1 MSNLSLKLIR
11 NWLTVVPNPTLSRK
25 TCRVVSVFLSLLLV
39 PLVNSKSTSAQV
51 LPYCQLSPEQITLK
65 DSLRLAAAAS
75 PEAQKQYE
83 DTLTQNAQ
91 AVFQCRRQSWLKEQ
105 AIWLRL
111 YPCDA
116 KPGAIEK
123 ILDDLVNRGYNK
135 VYLEVFY
142 DGQVLLPASDNN
154 TPWPSV
160 LRSPGT
166 ETVDLLA
173 ETVEKG
179 RRRGLEV
186 YAWMF
191 LLNYGYTYTLRP
203 EREAVL
209 ARNGE
214 GQTTVTAIAGGS
226 DSNDYG
232 ESYTNQGFVDPYNP
246 QARQDY
252 QTLLNA
258 ILARRPKGVLF
269 DYVRYPKGLGG
280 ASVAA
285 KVKDLW
291 IYGDA
296 SQQVFLQRANNDKGK
311 ELMRRFLR
319 QGYLTETDIKQVNAL
334 YPEVKPTTP
343 ETKPTTAETKP
354 TTAETKPTTPEVKPT
369 PLWQDEKALTPLAS
383 LASMGNSL
391 QQQLW
396 RLSVAHAQQGILE
409 FLGFASQA
417 VQQRGLS
424 AGAVFFPEGNR
435 RIREQGF
442 DSRLQPWD
450 QFSPTIEWHP
460 MSYGVC
466 GNTSCI
472 VSQVQTVVSQAPSGV
487 QIIPA
492 LAGDW
497 GKVINNRPSLETQMQ
512 DIHAATPQIKGIS
525 HYSYDWQDPEFTRQ
539 RKFCQR

>member
-25 TCRVVSVFLSLLLV
+25 TRRVVNLFLSLLLV

-343 ETKPTTAETKP
+343 EVKPTTAETKP

-512 DIHAATPQIKGIS
+512 DIHNGAPQIKAIS